1 MESRLVMK
9 ISIWK
14 LITLL
19 VTVLQLCSQII
30 GQTTT
35 LQFSSTNVP
44 TGDGPRSAV
53 LIDLDRDGVRD
64 LVVANLIGSTI
75 SMIYGDESG
84 SFTLRDSISSVHK
97 APHAIALGDFDE
109 NGLLDFI
116 TATETITPSEFF

>member
-1 MESRLVMK
+1 MK

-19 VTVLQLCSQII
+19 VTVLQLSSQII

-84 SFTLRDSISSVHK
+84 SFTSS
-97 APHAIALGDFDE
+97 
-109 NGLLDFI
+109 
-116 TATETITPSEFF
+116 T